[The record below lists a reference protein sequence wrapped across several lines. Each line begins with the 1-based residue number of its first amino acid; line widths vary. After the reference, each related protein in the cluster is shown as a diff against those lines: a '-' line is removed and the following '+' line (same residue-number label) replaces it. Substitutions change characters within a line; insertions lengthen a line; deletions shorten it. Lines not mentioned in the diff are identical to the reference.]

1 MLSFV
6 NSFRAAA
13 RRQPA
18 RLPAVRAVSSA
29 SAPAVQVEINT
40 MNDMSQF
47 VEESADDAID
57 TGPAEE
63 IRIENGIME
72 HVGRPTVVPGS
83 SRGFPVLKGFAPNQ
97 FVQPRSFS
105 RDVYNRNA
113 RTSKRPML
121 GPDASTSRYLD
132 VFHQLDIDP
141 LKECQNSTLLSHFV
155 TSMGK
160 IKGRNETNLTW
171 KNQRRI
177 GKAIRRAKMMGI
189 IPLLSRRTLLM
200 NGGRF

>member
-6 NSFRAAA
+6 NSFRAVA

-29 SAPAVQVEINT
+29 SARASTVELNT
-40 MNDMSQF
+40 MDDMSHLI
-47 VEESADDAID
+47 EESADDALD
-57 TGPAEE
+57 VGPVEE
-63 IRIENGIME
+63 MRIEKGIMAQ
-72 HVGRPTVVPGS
+72 VGRLAPGS
-83 SRGFPVLKGFAPNQ
+83 SKGFPALRGFAPNQ

-105 RDVYNRNA
+105 RDVYTRYA
-113 RTSKRPML
+113 RPSKRPML